1 MAKREDYVAKMEL
14 QLDKLHAQ
22 MGELETKAQEAKE
35 DAREKYKEEM
45 GKLGQQTKLAMAKL
59 DELKSAGEDSWE
71 TLVAD
76 MEKMNEALTQSFLSF
91 FQVFLQVPT
100 VTWSQPPEDKS
111 VKEDK
116 SAKKDKSTV

>member
-14 QLDKLHAQ
+14 QLDKLNAQ
-22 MGELETKAQEAKE
+22 MGELEAKAQEAKE
-35 DAREKYKEEM
+35 DARKNYKEEM

-71 TLVAD
+71 THVAD

-100 VTWSQPPEDKS
+100 VTWPHSPEEKS

-116 SAKKDKSTV
+116 SAKKDKSSV